1 MCIIQNNR
9 GVSPVNFA
17 EDDKPVTKTLDI
29 VTARVV
35 EYMIAKSITLST
47 AESCTGG
54 MVSEMVTSVA
64 GASGIFKGGVCS
76 YTEEMKMK
84 LLGVSPETLKLYTV
98 YSAQVASE
106 MSLGVMK
113 LTDSDAAIGVTGIA
127 GPGGGSDE
135 KPVGT
140 VYVSVRYK
148 DLEVVCDLM
157 LYKEYEDMDRNFI
170 RKITT
175 QKALEMLWE
184 LLHDRKAE
192 DR

>member
-9 GVSPVNFA
+9 GGSPVYFA
-17 EDDKPVTKTLDI
+17 EDDKLVTKTLDI

-54 MVSEMVTSVA
+54 MVSQTVTSVS
-64 GASGIFKGGVCS
+64 GASAVFKGGVCS

-84 LLGVSPETLKLYTV
+84 LLGVSRQTLERYTV

-113 LTDSDAAIGVTGIA
+113 LTGSDAAIGVTGIA
-127 GPGGGSDE
+127 GPSGGSKE

-140 VYVSVRYK
+140 VYVSARYK
-148 DLEVVCDLM
+148 EAEKVCDLM

-184 LLHDRKAE
+184 LMHE
-192 DR
+192 QES